1 MKSSIIWE
9 AYRKCGRKKSV
20 WRSSPAMASAIGAS
34 DAVKILLP
42 AQRCSIRIAAGPP
55 QSMQSCLNEAMR
67 LLAEELELLCGNA

>member
-1 MKSSIIWE
+1 MRFEKQHHMGGIQKMRE
-9 AYRKCGRKKSV
+9 KKIRV
-20 WRSSPAMASAIGAS
+20 AVIDAS

-67 LLAEELELLCGNA
+67 LLAEELELLCGNT

>member
-1 MKSSIIWE
+1 M
-9 AYRKCGRKKSV
+9 

-55 QSMQSCLNEAMR
+55 QSMPSCLNEAMR

>member
-1 MKSSIIWE
+1 
-9 AYRKCGRKKSV
+9 
-20 WRSSPAMASAIGAS
+20 MASAIGAS

-42 AQRCSIRIAAGPP
+42 AQRCSIRIAAGSP

>member
-1 MKSSIIWE
+1 M
-9 AYRKCGRKKSV
+9 
-20 WRSSPAMASAIGAS
+20 WRSSTGRAAAIGAS